1 MHLRSF
7 SKQMYAFTRATGKL
21 GEPSL
26 TRVAGGTRV
35 TGGVRFASVARIKR
49 KS

>member
-1 MHLRSF
+1 
-7 SKQMYAFTRATGKL
+7 MYAFTRTTGK
-21 GEPSL
+21 
-26 TRVAGGTRV
+26 TRFTSCIGAARVTGGTRV